1 MELLEIS
8 LISFFLTFLFALGG
22 LGSAILL
29 VPVLTFL
36 GVPFELARPAGLFT
50 NVLSTTSGLIHNLKH
65 KLIDWKLAIPLAVS
79 ATLFS
84 PLGAYLSHI
93 IPAKVVGIIFTF
105 FIFYA
110 GAMLYIP
117 KKGKLKFKN
126 DFPIFLPIAVGGFAG
141 LLSGLLGIGGG
152 SIASPTLIVLGFDP
166 KKVIG
171 SVIVMVPFSSL
182 SGFLTYWK
190 LGSVD
195 WNITLA
201 ASVPAVV
208 AGYLGAAI
216 AHRYLNPAQVKK
228 ILGFLFFVIA
238 VKFLAKWL

>member
-1 MELLEIS
+1 MELVEIS
-8 LISFFLTFLFALGG
+8 LISFALSFLFALGG

-29 VPVLTFL
+29 IPVLTFL

-50 NVLSTTSGLIHNLKH
+50 NVLSTTSGLAHNIKY
-65 KLIDWKLAIPLAVS
+65 KLVDWKLAIPLAVS
-79 ATLFS
+79 ATVAA
-84 PLGAYLSHI
+84 PVGAYLSHV
-93 IPAKVVGIIFTF
+93 IPAKVVGIIFTL
-105 FIFYA
+105 FIIYA
-110 GAMLYIP
+110 GVMLYIP
-117 KKGKLKFKN
+117 KKGKLRFES
-126 DFPIFLPIAVGGFAG
+126 DFPLFLPIAVGTIAG

-152 SIASPTLIVLGFDP
+152 SVASPTLIVLGFDP
-166 KKVIG
+166 RKVIG

-201 ASVPAVV
+201 ASIPAVV
-208 AGYLGAAI
+208 AGYLGATV

-228 ILGFLFFVIA
+228 ILGLLFFIIA
-238 VKFLAKWL
+238 VKFLLKWF